1 LKAYSTLSKGLP
13 KETKQSLIA
22 EYRQSDKDSGSP
34 EVQIAVLTKRIEALT
49 KHAQSNAHDHHN
61 RLGLQKL
68 VAKQRR
74 LLAYL
79 EREDFDRYKAVVEK
93 LGIRRRDRRAAH

>member
-1 LKAYSTLSKGLP
+1 MSKGLP
-13 KETKQSLIA
+13 KETKQSLIG
-22 EYRQSDKDSGSP
+22 EYRRSEKDSGSP
-34 EVQIAVLTKRIEALT
+34 EVQIAVLTKRIEGLT
-49 KHAQSNAHDHHN
+49 RHAQQNAKDHHT

>member
-1 LKAYSTLSKGLP
+1 MSKGLP
-13 KETKQSLIA
+13 KEEKQALVA
-22 EYRQSDKDSGSP
+22 EYRINEKDSGSP
-34 EVQIAVLTKRIEALT
+34 EVQIAVLTKRIASLT
-49 KHAQSNAHDHHN
+49 RHAQQNAKDHHT

-79 EREDFDRYKAVVEK
+79 EGEDFERYKAIVEK
-93 LGIRRRDRRAAH
+93 LGIRRRDRRAGRTS

>member
-1 LKAYSTLSKGLP
+1 LSKGLP
-13 KETKQSLIA
+13 KEQMQSLVS
-22 EYRQSDKDSGSP
+22 EHRTHETDTGSP
-34 EVQIAVLTKRIEALT
+34 EVQIAVLTKRIAGLT
-49 KHAQSNAHDHHN
+49 RHAQGNAKDHHT

-79 EREDFDRYKAVVEK
+79 EREDFDRYKAVVEA
-93 LGIRRRDRRAAH
+93 LGLRRRDRRAGRTS

>member
-1 LKAYSTLSKGLP
+1 LSKGLP
-13 KETKQSLIA
+13 KEQKNTLVS
-22 EYRQSDKDSGSP
+22 EYRINEKDTGSP
-34 EVQIAVLTKRIEALT
+34 DVQIAILTQRIRELT
-49 KHAQSNAHDHHN
+49 THAQRNKKDHHN

-79 EREDFDRYKAVVEK
+79 EREDFDRYKALVEK
-93 LGIRRRDRRAAH
+93 LGLRRRDRRAQ

>member
-1 LKAYSTLSKGLP
+1 MSKGLQ
-13 KETKQSLIA
+13 KDRKDTLVS
-22 EYRQSDKDSGSP
+22 EYRINEKDTGSP
-34 EVQIAVLTKRIEALT
+34 DVQIAILTERIRHLT
-49 KHAQSNAHDHHN
+49 SHAQQNHKDHHN

-79 EREDFDRYKAVVEK
+79 EREDFDRYKALVEK
-93 LGIRRRDRRAAH
+93 LGLRRRDRRAR

>member
-1 LKAYSTLSKGLP
+1 MSKGLP
-13 KETKQSLIA
+13 KEEKQTLIA
-22 EYRQSDKDSGSP
+22 EYRRSETDSGSP
-34 EVQIAVLTKRIEALT
+34 EVQIAVLTKRIASLT
-49 KHAQSNAHDHHN
+49 RHAQSNAKDHHT

-93 LGIRRRDRRAAH
+93 LGLRRRDRRAGRSS

>member
-1 LKAYSTLSKGLP
+1 LSKGLP
-13 KETKQSLIA
+13 KETKQALVA
-22 EYRQSDKDSGSP
+22 EYKINDKDSGSP
-34 EVQIAVLTKRIEALT
+34 EVQIAVLTKRIEGLT
-49 KHAQSNAHDHHN
+49 RHAQGNAKDHHT

-79 EREDFDRYKAVVEK
+79 EREDFDRYKALVEK
-93 LGIRRRDRRAAH
+93 LGLRRRDRRAGRSS

>member
-1 LKAYSTLSKGLP
+1 LSKGLP
-13 KETKQSLIA
+13 KEAKQQLIA
-22 EYRQSDKDSGSP
+22 EYRRSDTDSGSP
-34 EVQIAVLTKRIEALT
+34 EVQIAVLAKRIEGLT
-49 KHAQSNAHDHHN
+49 RHAQGNAKDHHT

-93 LGIRRRDRRAAH
+93 LGLRRRDRRAGRSS

>member
-1 LKAYSTLSKGLP
+1 MSKGLP
-13 KETKQSLIA
+13 KDRKDTLVS
-22 EYRQSDKDSGSP
+22 EYRINEKDTGSP
-34 EVQIAVLTKRIEALT
+34 DVQIAILTERIRQLT
-49 KHAQSNAHDHHN
+49 THAQRNRKDHHN

-79 EREDFDRYKAVVEK
+79 EREDFDRYKALVEK
-93 LGIRRRDRRAAH
+93 LGLRRRDRRAR

>member
-1 LKAYSTLSKGLP
+1 MSKGLQ
-13 KETKQSLIA
+13 KDQKDTVVS
-22 EYRQSDKDSGSP
+22 EYRINEKDTGSP
-34 EVQIAVLTKRIEALT
+34 DVQIAILTERIRQLT
-49 KHAQSNAHDHHN
+49 GHAQRNRKDHHN

-79 EREDFDRYKAVVEK
+79 EREDFDRYKALVEK
-93 LGIRRRDRRAAH
+93 LGLRRRDRRAR

>member
-1 LKAYSTLSKGLP
+1 LSKGLP
-13 KETKQSLIA
+13 KQAKQELIA
-22 EYRQSDKDSGSP
+22 EYRRSDADSGSP
-34 EVQIAVLTKRIEALT
+34 EVQIAVLAKRIEGLT
-49 KHAQSNAHDHHN
+49 RHAQANAKDHHN

-68 VAKQRR
+68 VARQRR

-93 LGIRRRDRRAAH
+93 LGLRRRDRRAGRTS